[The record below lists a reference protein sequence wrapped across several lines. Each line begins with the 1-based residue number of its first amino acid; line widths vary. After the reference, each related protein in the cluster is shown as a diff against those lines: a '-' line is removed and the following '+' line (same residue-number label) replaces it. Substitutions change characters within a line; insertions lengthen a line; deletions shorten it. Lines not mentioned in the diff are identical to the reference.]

1 MTYKFCPQCATP
13 LETVEIEGR
22 ERQKCPSCDFIHWN
36 NPTPV
41 VAAIVEHEGKVILT
55 RNKGWPEKWLGIVAG
70 FLEKDETP
78 EQGIL
83 REVREELGIDGEIA
97 SFVGHY
103 AFKLRNQIIFAYYVC
118 IEGKIT
124 LGDELESIKA
134 VLPEEIRPWDI
145 GTGPALKDWL
155 ASREKAKDDP
165 EKRIQ
170 S

>member
-1 MTYKFCPQCATP
+1 
-13 LETVEIEGR
+13 
-22 ERQKCPSCDFIHWN
+22 
-36 NPTPV
+36 

-83 REVREELGIDGEIA
+83 REVREELGINGEIA

-103 AFKLRNQIIFAYYVC
+103 AFKLRNQIIFAYHVY

-134 VLPEEIRPWDI
+134 VPPDEIRPWDI

-155 ASREKAKDDP
+155 ASREKAKGDP